1 LNTSNDPAGSP
12 VEGLRLADFIRGAKK
27 EIIAEWI
34 SFAGTRTPASTNM
47 TKLALRDHIE
57 QILNFL
63 ADDIES
69 AQTRQEQ
76 LDKSHGEG
84 PDGPMTRSAAE
95 VHASLRHTDG
105 FNIDQMVSEYRA
117 LRASVVKQ
125 WSAHNQSLVPRD
137 IYDLTRFNEAI
148 DQAIT
153 ESIAEYTKLIDHSR
167 NMFLGILGHDLRNPI
182 GAASMA
188 AQALVRMASPDTKQK
203 VLASQI
209 VDTTERGIQIL
220 NDLLD
225 ITRSSFGTE
234 IPVVKAPMDMGQL
247 GVQLVD
253 EMRAFSKGRDIQ
265 IHIAGD
271 TAGEWDRARIGQVFS
286 NLLGNALQYSFA
298 ESSVSVT
305 VAGGDDQI
313 SISVH
318 NDGSPIPADKTA
330 TIFESLTRGQ
340 NAGAEEQGSTHL
352 GLGLFIA
359 KKIITAHGG
368 TIGVVSSAEAGTT
381 FTVQLPRHLER

>member
-1 LNTSNDPAGSP
+1 MNTSNNSDPAGSP
-12 VEGLRLADFIRGAKK
+12 VEGSRLANFIRGAI
-27 EIIAEWI
+27 EDIIAEWI

-57 QILNFL
+57 QILNFI

-76 LDKSHGEG
+76 VDKSHGKG
-84 PDGPMTRSAAE
+84 PDGTLTAAE

-105 FNIDQMVSEYRA
+105 FNIDQMVSEYRS

-125 WSAHNQSLVPRD
+125 WSAHNQSFVPRD

-153 ESIAEYTKLIDHSR
+153 ESIAEYTRLIDHSR

-188 AQALVRMASPDTKQK
+188 AQALVRMASPDTRQK

-225 ITRSSFGTE
+225 LTRSSFGTE

-253 EMRAFSKGRDIQ
+253 EMRALSKDRDIQ
-265 IHIAGD
+265 IKIAGD
-271 TAGEWDRARIGQVFS
+271 TEGAWDKARIGQVFS
-286 NLLGNALQYSFA
+286 NLLGNALQYSF
-298 ESSVSVT
+298 EHSPVSVT
-305 VAGGDDQI
+305 VAGADDQI

-318 NDGSPIPADKTA
+318 NVGAPIPADKIV

-340 NAGAEEQGSTHL
+340 NVGIEEQGSTHL

-359 KKIITAHGG
+359 KKIVTAHGG
-368 TIGVVSSAEAGTT
+368 TISVVSSAEAGTT